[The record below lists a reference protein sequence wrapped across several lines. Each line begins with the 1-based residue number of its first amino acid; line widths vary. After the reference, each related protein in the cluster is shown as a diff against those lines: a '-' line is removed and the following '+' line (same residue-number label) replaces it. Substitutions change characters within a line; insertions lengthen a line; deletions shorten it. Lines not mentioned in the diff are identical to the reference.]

1 MLAELIPSG
10 EGNEKEEVAAEEWNW
25 ESAGACVSVFAA
37 NLSHG
42 VIKLH
47 IILWLCVLDHWVQH
61 HKKAALSLRLVVQLL
76 HTCFKGA
83 GDNLSN
89 QRCLPLTPLPPHLLD
104 LPHFS
109 SPEAKSCED
118 IQCSAG
124 KKCLWDARMS
134 RGRCSLCDETC
145 PVSRTDEAVC
155 ASDNTTYP
163 SECAMKQAACSMG
176 VLLEVKHSGSCN
188 CK

>member
-1 MLAELIPSG
+1 MIIHLIKDFPCADFFPSL
-10 EGNEKEEVAAEEWNW
+10 
-25 ESAGACVSVFAA
+25 FA
-37 NLSHG
+37 
-42 VIKLH
+42 
-47 IILWLCVLDHWVQH
+47 
-61 HKKAALSLRLVVQLL
+61 
-76 HTCFKGA
+76 
-83 GDNLSN
+83 
-89 QRCLPLTPLPPHLLD
+89 
-104 LPHFS
+104 
-109 SPEAKSCED
+109 EAKSCED
-118 IQCSAG
+118 IQCSVG

-145 PVSRTDEAVC
+145 PESRTDEAVC